1 MIFRESFEAK
11 TETLNY
17 VDITKEVAK
26 FVEKSKAKDGI
37 CHIFLPGTTAGLMIN
52 EMDQFLMEDFK
63 RLFRELVSE
72 KRMYAHPE
80 NAQSHLRAAMLSQS
94 ILLPVAKGK
103 IELGTWQS
111 ILLWEFDVEARTRK
125 IIVTMISESE
135 KKKESD

>member
-1 MIFRESFEAK
+1 MIFRESFETK

-17 VDITKEVAK
+17 VDITKEIQQIAK
-26 FVEKSKAKDGI
+26 KSKVKDGI

-52 EMDQFLMEDFK
+52 EMDQLLMEDFK
-63 RLFRELVSE
+63 LLFRELISE

-94 ILLPVAKGK
+94 ISLPVSKSK

-111 ILLWEFDVEARTRK
+111 ILLWEFDVKSRTRK
-125 IIVTMISESE
+125 IIVTVFG
-135 KKKESD
+135 